1 MFLRS
6 VPFLIRPQEQNG
18 LCVHPFFFAD
28 SAWGVILCSLLALPR
43 WVTML
48 YLKLGLTPSRD
59 FEDVTE
65 SALPSSMGKQ
75 NLLNNQILLTYVLH
89 GTGAKVEN

>member
-1 MFLRS
+1 
-6 VPFLIRPQEQNG
+6 
-18 LCVHPFFFAD
+18 
-28 SAWGVILCSLLALPR
+28 
-43 WVTML
+43 ML

>member
-18 LCVHPFFFAD
+18 LYAHPLFLAD
-28 SAWGVILCSLLALPR
+28 SAWGVVLCFLLALPR

-48 YLKLGLTPSRD
+48 YMKLGLTPFRD
-59 FEDVTE
+59 FVDVTA
-65 SALPSSMGKQ
+65 SALPSSLGKQ
-75 NLLNNQILLTYVLH
+75 NLLNNQILLTYILH
-89 GTGAKVEN
+89 GKGAKVEN